1 MSDSAPRERNWVAPL
16 VTLIGLV
23 VLWDLVV
30 RVFDVKPF
38 ILPTPWMVGEALV
51 RDFGS
56 LVHHGTTTMQE
67 VLAGFALSVIVG
79 VPLALAIA
87 SSPLF
92 ERSAYPLL
100 VGSQAVPKIAI
111 APLFVIWFGFGI
123 APKILM
129 AFLISFFPV
138 VVAGVVGLRS
148 VEAEKLYLARSMGAT
163 RWQTFAM
170 FRLPSALPS
179 LFGGLKLAITFAVTG
194 AIVGEFIGADR
205 GLGYVLIF
213 ANGGMD
219 TTLMFAAL
227 VWISVLALAFYA
239 LVAWTEKACLQW
251 HVSHRSTSRHAT

>member
-1 MSDSAPRERNWVAPL
+1 VL
-16 VTLIGLV
+16 GL
-23 VLWDLVV
+23 
-30 RVFDVKPF
+30 KPF

-51 RDFGS
+51 RDFGA

-67 VLAGFALSVIVG
+67 VLAGFALSVLVG
-79 VPLALAIA
+79 VPLAFAIA

-111 APLFVIWFGFGI
+111 APLFVIWLGFGI
-123 APKILM
+123 APKVLM

-148 VEAEKLYLARSMGAT
+148 VEAEKLHLARSMGAT

-194 AIVGEFIGADR
+194 AVVGEFIGADR
-205 GLGYVLIF
+205 GLGRVIMV
-213 ANGGMD
+213 ANGNLD
-219 TTLMFAAL
+219 TPALFAAAVVLTVMAVALFYL
-227 VWISVLALAFYA
+227 VEALER
-239 LVAWTEKACLQW
+239 VTVRW
-251 HVSHRSTSRHAT
+251 HVSQRLKGIP